1 MNKVDWRGLAAT
13 LTAMNEE
20 EVKRLMDDEMA
31 RLRRPSIVKRLH
43 QRYAMLR
50 TARERAELMARLGG

>member
-13 LTAMNEE
+13 LNTMSED
-20 EVKRLMDDEMA
+20 EVKRLLDDEMA

-50 TARERAELMARLGG
+50 TSRERADLMARLGE

>member
-1 MNKVDWRGLAAT
+1 MSKVDWRGLAAT
-13 LTAMNEE
+13 LNTMSED
-20 EVKRLMDDEMA
+20 EVKRLLDDEMA

-50 TARERAELMARLGG
+50 TARERADLMSRLGE

>member
-1 MNKVDWRGLAAT
+1 MSRVDWRGLAAT
-13 LTAMNEE
+13 LNTMSED

-31 RLRRPSIVKRLH
+31 RQRRPSIVKRLH
-43 QRYAMLR
+43 QRYTMLR

>member
-1 MNKVDWRGLAAT
+1 MSKVDWRGLAAT
-13 LTAMNEE
+13 LNTMSED
-20 EVKRLMDDEMA
+20 EVKRLLNDEMA

-50 TARERAELMARLGG
+50 TARERADLMSRLGE

>member
-1 MNKVDWRGLAAT
+1 MSRVDWRGLAAT
-13 LTAMNEE
+13 LNTMSED
-20 EVKRLMDDEMA
+20 EVKRLLDDEMA

-50 TARERAELMARLGG
+50 TARERADLMARLGE